1 MTICFLIDILVI
13 FKMIFFVP
21 VKIIRI
27 RMLSFLKWTPFLVN
41 FPRDKAFLLGKKAK
55 LDIHHLLNNEHT
67 IHQSTF
73 FFNKSVRIA

>member
-1 MTICFLIDILVI
+1 
-13 FKMIFFVP
+13 
-21 VKIIRI
+21 
-27 RMLSFLKWTPFLVN
+27 MLSFLKWTPFLVN

-73 FFNKSVRIA
+73 FSINQCVLHDVQESK